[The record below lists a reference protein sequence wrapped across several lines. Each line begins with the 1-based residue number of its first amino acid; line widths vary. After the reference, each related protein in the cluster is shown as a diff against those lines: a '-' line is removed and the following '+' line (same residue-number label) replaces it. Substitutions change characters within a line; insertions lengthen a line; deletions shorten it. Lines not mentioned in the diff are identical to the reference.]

1 MDKIKSRLAP
11 VLWYAAVLSGLLIV
25 LLPFAWA
32 IASSLRPLSDVFRYT
47 TPFSLRALVP
57 IPFTLEAYA
66 NIFQKGFGRALLNT
80 VFVCAATILGGLLL
94 NSLAGFVFSKLRF
107 PGKSIVFTIVL
118 VTFMIPFEV
127 IAIPLYMVARNLGIL
142 NTYAAL
148 ILPGIANGLAIFLF
162 KQFFDEIP
170 SDLID
175 AARVDG
181 ASLFYVYGRIFVPL
195 SKPAM
200 ITAGLILFLFQWNAF
215 LWPLISVSSPA
226 HRLVQVAMAYFHT
239 ENQVLWNEQFAATVI
254 VALVPIMIILPLQR
268 YFVQG
273 IAGSGI
279 KG

>member
-25 LLPFAWA
+25 ILPFAWA
-32 IASSLRPLSDVFRYT
+32 IASSLRPLSVVFRYT

-181 ASLFYVYGRIFVPL
+181 ASPVLRVRQDFRSP
-195 SKPAM
+195 
-200 ITAGLILFLFQWNAF
+200 FQTCHDHCRAD
-215 LWPLISVSSPA
+215 S
-226 HRLVQVAMAYFHT
+226 
-239 ENQVLWNEQFAATVI
+239 
-254 VALVPIMIILPLQR
+254 LPLPVERVSVAAHFRQ
-268 YFVQG
+268 FPCPSLG
-273 IAGSGI
+273 AGCHGLFPHRKPSSLE
-279 KG
+279 